1 MEHHVEEVKLKCG
14 AKGLLI
20 DVPGAPVYCMEIWF
34 RGGDAYTESKEKQET
49 AHILEHLAFGA
60 NSQQNSSAEVY
71 RFISKNGADLNA
83 TTSNNFLSYRIYS
96 PDFDWERLLKQLV
109 VQVTTPKFL
118 EKEFKAEFGNVR
130 EEMQL
135 RSNNKW
141 NELGCLMN
149 QRFGWELSDTYMQKL
164 SLMDN
169 VGLEDIKKHYTKV
182 HKSKN
187 AVFFVAGDLGK
198 ERSKILTILNGLDV
212 LNKGTKLKLPK
223 EPKIVSYPTNPVVV
237 KKSDVPNIYFSIE
250 MYAEYKKRNR
260 ELVETEL
267 SILSK
272 VLNGGFHSRI
282 FGKAREMGIIYSMG
296 STEDT
301 YRSQMYSFDIY
312 AQVSVEN
319 MDKLLKLIV
328 SELKDVSLNGL
339 SKEEVEEAVLSC
351 RGSLRMSNQTAGSI
365 LAWYRNTYIQDEDER
380 VYNFED
386 IDKWYD
392 EVTPESIQELF
403 VNLIKT
409 KKWGAGFLGNVT
421 EAQTKKWNKKLAEI
435 FEN

>member
-365 LAWYRNTYIQDEDER
+365 LAWYRNTYIQGEDER